1 MKKAI
6 LAADRGDGL
15 IGIWWYTDEGQVI
28 GLSEPVDYGR
38 VDGRYIQYS
47 KGNHMSNWQ
56 KVVTEFMSTQSE
68 ELIAKGFKSLY
79 RGRVF
84 YDTMTACY
92 VVTCSEDLIK
102 DIPFRNAVTEYF
114 QLSECNRR
122 FEALDHYR
130 YKNEL
135 TGNPAVDAFYFD
147 N

>member
-1 MKKAI
+1 MKKVI

-15 IGIWWYTDEGQVI
+15 IGIWWYTDDRQVI
-28 GLSEPVDYGR
+28 GLSEPADSGR
-38 VDGRYIQYS
+38 ADDRYVQYS
-47 KGNHMSNWQ
+47 KGNHMSNWR
-56 KVVTEFMSTQSE
+56 KVVTEFIPTGAE

-79 RGRVF
+79 RGRVL

-92 VVTCSEDLIK
+92 VVTCSADLIHN
-102 DIPFRNAVTEYF
+102 IPFRDAITGYF

-122 FEALDHYR
+122 FETLDHYR